1 MANNKL
7 LVIVG
12 PTAIGKS
19 QFAIDIA
26 QQYSGEIINADSR
39 QIYKLLNIGTSKP
52 NIDDQSI
59 INHHLIQIK
68 YPNEAYNLSMFL
80 SDCKKSIDKIQNSS
94 NLPILV
100 GGTGQ
105 YIWALLENWQPPN
118 IKPDEEL
125 RSNLFKESL
134 DFGKEYLHNKL
145 FNLNPESANRI
156 DLRNTRRVIRA
167 IEVELNKNTID
178 ISTNNNKFNIDDLN
192 ILIIGLTVNREI
204 LYKKIDLRVDKMIES
219 GWIEETKNILSKG
232 YDIKLPSLSSLGY
245 SEIISYLNRGGELSE
260 VINLTK
266 FRTHKFARRQYTWFK
281 SSDERIT
288 WFDIQAELNNAKQ
301 YINNWLL

>member
-7 LVIVG
+7 LIIVG

-19 QFAIDIA
+19 KFAIDIA
-26 QQYSGEIINADSR
+26 QLHSGEIINADSR
-39 QIYKLLNIGTSKP
+39 QVYKLLNIGTSKP
-52 NIDDQSI
+52 NIDDLSI
-59 INHHLIQIK
+59 INHHLIDIK
-68 YPNEAYNLSMFL
+68 YPNESYNLSMFL
-80 SDCKKSIDKIQNSS
+80 PDCKKSIEKIQNSS

-125 RSNLFKESL
+125 RSNLFKESI
-134 DFGKEYLHNKL
+134 DFGKQYLHNKL
-145 FNLNPESANRI
+145 FNINPESANRI
-156 DLRNTRRVIRA
+156 DPRNTRRVIRA
-167 IEVELNKNTID
+167 IEVELNKNTIE
-178 ISTNNNKFNIDDLN
+178 ISTYNDQFNIKNLK
-192 ILIIGLTVNREI
+192 ILIIGLTVNRKT
-204 LYKKIDLRVDKMIES
+204 LYEKIDLRVDKMIES

-245 SEIISYLNRGGELSE
+245 SEIISYLDRGGDLSE

-281 SSDERIT
+281 SSDKRIT
-288 WFDIQAELNNAKQ
+288 WFDIHTELNRAKE